1 MEVEVGRLR
10 QVVDE
15 HQAHQ
20 IARMDVQHRS
30 RVNTI
35 VGGAI
40 EFEASDLN
48 LSLRRHQCR

>member
-1 MEVEVGRLR
+1 MR

-20 IARMDVQHRS
+20 VARMDVQHRS
-30 RVNTI
+30 RVVTI

-40 EFEASDLN
+40 EFEAADVD